1 MSANTPRMSPRSPV
15 RAGVLSGIRV
25 LDFTWKTV
33 GPWAPRLLTHYG
45 AEVIHVERAGGWDD
59 HRYNATPSIVSDE
72 PRAAELPGMKKV
84 YSDPQFNTVREESA
98 VAAKVPGERKLYPAP
113 YFNTLHNGKLAI
125 SLNTKDPEGLKI
137 VERLIG
143 VCDALVEN
151 FSAEVLPSWG
161 LTWERIHRINP
172 RLVYMSASGFGHTGE
187 WKGYRSFGP
196 TAQAQSGLSLASGLP
211 GKPPAG
217 WGFSYLDVMGGW
229 MGGVALMQGLLQAK
243 KSGEGSYI
251 DYSVT
256 EGAMSMVGTYLLDYQ
271 VNGRRT
277 RRPDFP
283 PGNRAIFPSLAP
295 HNTYR
300 CAGSDRNGQAWWVF
314 IACETQTQFEALCHL
329 MGRPGMALD
338 PKYATNEARVA
349 NQDELDAIVG
359 RWTRARRRYDIM
371 RKCQAAGIIAAV
383 VQSAEDRVEYDPQLQ
398 HRGMHPIIDHPE
410 IGEVPYEGYPVK
422 LSRTP
427 AFVHGRAPTLAEHNQ
442 YVYGELLGMSDAE
455 IASLRERG
463 VI

>member
-1 MSANTPRMSPRSPV
+1 MPPICNKAC
-15 RAGVLSGIRV
+15 LSGIRV

-59 HRYNATPSIVSDE
+59 HRFAAHRSLTTDAPE
-72 PRAAELPGMKKV
+72 PNHV
-84 YSDPQFNTVREESA
+84 Q
-98 VAAKVPGERKLYPAP
+98 GEKKLYTEP
-113 YFNTLHNGKLAI
+113 YFNTLHHGKLAI
-125 SLNTKDPEGLKI
+125 SLNTRHPEGLKI

-143 VCDALVEN
+143 KCDALVEN
-151 FSAEVLPSWG
+151 FSAEVFPNWG
-161 LTWERIHRINP
+161 LTWERIHQLNP
-172 RLVYMSASGFGHTGE
+172 QHCLHELVGLRPHRRVERLSQLRADSGGAVGAVA
-187 WKGYRSFGP
+187 RVR
-196 TAQAQSGLSLASGLP
+196 LAGQ
-211 GKPPAG
+211 PPAG

-229 MGGVALMQGLLQAK
+229 MGGLALMQGLLQVK
-243 KSGEGSYI
+243 KTGKGFYI

-256 EGAMSMVGTYLLDYQ
+256 EGAMTMVGTYMLDYQ

-283 PGNRAIFPSLAP
+283 PGNRAVFPQVAP

-300 CAGSDRNGQAWWVF
+300 CAGNDRVGQHWWVF
-314 IACETQTQFEALCHL
+314 IACETQAQFEALCAL
-329 MGRPGMALD
+329 MHQPGLALD
-338 PKYATNEARVA
+338 PKFATNEARVA
-349 NQDELDAIVG
+349 HQDELDAIIG

-371 RKCQAAGIIAAV
+371 RQCQAAGIIAAV

-398 HRGMHPIIDHPE
+398 HREMFPIIDHPE
-410 IGEVPYEGYPVK
+410 LGECPYEGYPPK

-442 YVYGELLGMSDAE
+442 YVYGELLGMSEAE
-455 IASLRERG
+455 IAGLRERG